1 MITQLENHSEYL
13 NSIFSDKDFNFLSCT
28 DKDLDKLKYKIEN
41 QEKKKETISIF
52 FNKLKETLNSDI
64 IVLNNLEIKNII
76 LELEN
81 IFKVIDDNIFLLN
94 NLENSIKY
102 LNQDVVK
109 LLILIESN
117 SDSDVNNDYF
127 DEIQTIKEKINT
139 YSTQLNNTNSKILLN
154 DIKIDTFITNQ
165 ATQTYLNMFDINTSI
180 FYKNNDLSIEGQ
192 SAVDSKNFN
201 YNIDDSIDSFKK
213 ESNILIVSEKLN
225 KVFLPY
231 KFTEVENYLT
241 TYPEQY
247 KSFEDVINKEFV
259 LPLDYYIK
267 HPVISRFREAYAL
280 IRDREGKSIIDAMKV
295 AFDLMLK
302 YELNPTIIAGC
313 KTQEQLENYLNCL
326 DNNQLNNFK
335 EFEIRFELNPI

>member
-94 NLENSIKY
+94 NLENSIKH

-180 FYKNNDLSIEGQ
+180 FYKNNDVFTEGL
-192 SAVDSKNFN
+192 SAVDSKKFN
-201 YNIDDSIDSFKK
+201 HNIDDSINSFKK

-280 IRDREGKSIIDAMKV
+280 IRDREGKSIIEAMKV